1 MIYKYCKKN
10 PIICILILINLYILY
25 QSCKE
30 YFETDVDSLVKEELR
45 KGAKQSYIDKVNN
58 DFNRSYKKRS
68 LLTYR
73 KIMAKGK
80 DDFKLSLEDRLDVIE
95 IIDAK
100 LEGWGHDT
108 TGLLHADIIRKRQE
122 KKARI
127 AQKEAQEKARIAQEK
142 ARIAKE
148 KAEKEAQEKEL
159 EEMMPIYIGGGI
171 FILFIIIIMMKRR
184 QSRPQYPM
192 RY

>member
-1 MIYKYCKKN
+1 MFYKYCKKN

-25 QSCKE
+25 QSCNE

-45 KGAKQSYIDKVNN
+45 KNAKQSYIDKVNN
-58 DFNRSYKKRS
+58 EFKRMRKKSS

-108 TGLLHADIIRKRQE
+108 TGLLHADIIRKRKE
-122 KKARI
+122 EKARI
-127 AQKEAQEKARIAQEK
+127 AQKEARIAQ
-142 ARIAKE
+142 E

-159 EEMMPIYIGGGI
+159 EEMMPIFIGGGI
-171 FILFIIIIMMKRR
+171 FILFIIIIIMKRR